1 MTGVTQKVL
10 VFCGGEAHSGDM
22 SNQPVKTVSVVCACG
37 VSFERPIQRG
47 RPQKWC
53 PTCREVSFYDRTSV
67 SAAVQAIVTATA
79 SVEPSV
85 APVAAVPANQWDD
98 QGDHRPAVEA
108 AVKDVY
114 AAHHAEIAER
124 TGNGESL
131 ASFVADLQDRTGKAL
146 VAAYK
151 AHGK

>member
-1 MTGVTQKVL
+1 
-10 VFCGGEAHSGDM
+10 M
-22 SNQPVKTVSVVCACG
+22 SNPVVKTVSVTCACG
-37 VSFERPIQRG
+37 VVFERPVQRG

-53 PTCREVSFYDRTSV
+53 PTCRETPFYERTAV
-67 SAAVQAIVTATA
+67 PAPVAAVVAATG

-98 QGDHRPAVEA
+98 QGDHRPAIEA
-108 AVKDVY
+108 GVAEVY
-114 AAHHAEIAER
+114 AAHKAEVAER
-124 TGNGESL
+124 IAAGENL
-131 ASFVADLQDRTGKAL
+131 KDFVADLQDRTGKAL